1 MHEKRRHTAIGHWD
15 PLRHSEKRRHTA
27 IGHWDPLRQSESSA
41 TLCVMKTMNKV
52 YVVDPAVNVV
62 DVELIVDPIDIDHDI
77 DLLGLTL
84 ALFLC

>member
-1 MHEKRRHTAIGHWD
+1 
-15 PLRHSEKRRHTA
+15 
-27 IGHWDPLRQSESSA
+27 
-41 TLCVMKTMNKV
+41 MKTMNKV